1 MPATTNPELLITPLA
16 KNAEKNVI
24 PETTG
29 ATTGLFSQDLGF
41 QEINSTPLTA
51 GGKAPDRKD
60 FNGAFFLLGGVAFYA
75 QKGWTFH
82 YDASQDYYLGCVVI
96 DSADGNRY
104 ECIADMA
111 AGTVAPH
118 DDTDGDYWRRYTLGD
133 GEAVGVIKQFAGNGD
148 IPSGYLLC
156 DGSAVS
162 RTMFPDLFSAIG
174 TTYGAG
180 DGSTTFNV
188 PDYNTA
194 QRFAQGGTVA
204 GVEKS
209 AGLPNITGNSDTR
222 IATASKSGG
231 ALGSGALNINADELG
246 RYDGTSGTSH
256 SYGAMSFDASRS
268 NPIYGA
274 SDTVQPPALTT
285 RYIIKAF
292 DGQTADSALI
302 DITQYAQELA
312 GKANIT
318 GSNMVYHKDV
328 ITTSGT
334 YTAPVTGLY
343 KITVKGGGGGGAGG
357 GYDTSTSYGGSG
369 GGEGGTTIAYEFISS
384 GESVDVIVGAGGT
397 GGAGRTTMVGI
408 EGANGGTTSVT
419 VNGNTHNGVGGE
431 GGGRAGNISGG
442 AGTIPGAPGGGPIRG
457 TVDFSV
463 AGGVG
468 GGNGGG
474 KPIPNSYGTDG
485 VNGGG
490 GAGGGARKASSL
502 VGKGGNGGNGYV
514 WFEYYTPGA

>member
-1 MPATTNPELLITPLA
+1 MSATTNPELLIMPLA
-16 KNAEKNVI
+16 RDGEKNTL

-29 ATTGLFSQDLGF
+29 ATTGEFSQQYGF
-41 QEINSTPLTA
+41 QQINSTPLTA

-60 FNGAFFLLGGVAFYA
+60 INGAFNLLSGISFFA

-82 YDASQDYYLGCVVI
+82 YDSTQDYYLGCVVI
-96 DSADGNRY
+96 DPADGNRY

-118 DDTDGDYWRRYTLGD
+118 ADEDNTYWRRFTLAD
-133 GEAVGVIKQFAGNGD
+133 GMPIGAIIQYSANGEL
-148 IPSGYLLC
+148 PSGYLLC
-156 DGSAVS
+156 DGAAYS
-162 RTMFPDLFSAIG
+162 RTMFPDLFSVIG

-188 PDYNTA
+188 PDYNVA

-204 GVEKS
+204 GVEKE
-209 AGLPNITGNSDTR
+209 AGLPNITGTLNTWADTPAPEGAFSLTTESDLKVEYGTFYQGKRKYLRFNASNSS
-222 IATASKSGG
+222 A
-231 ALGSGALNINADELG
+231 
-246 RYDGTSGTSH
+246 
-256 SYGAMSFDASRS
+256 
-268 NPIYGA
+268 IYGN
-274 SDTVQPPALTT
+274 SDTVQPNALTT

-318 GSNMVYHKDV
+318 GSNMVYHRDV

-343 KITVKGGGGGGAGG
+343 KITVKGGGGGGQGG
-357 GYDTSTSYGGSG
+357 GHNTSYNYGGYG
-369 GGEGGTTIAYEFISS
+369 GGEGGTTIAFEKMTA
-384 GESVDVIVGAGGT
+384 GQTATVVIGAGGT
-397 GGAGRTTMVGI
+397 GGAGATNSSPG
-408 EGANGGTTSVT
+408 NGGLGGSSIVT
-419 VNGNTHNGVGGE
+419 VNNNAYTGNGGM
-431 GGGRAGNISGG
+431 GGHSGTSGG
-442 AGTIPGAPGGGPIRG
+442 SGTINGAPGASGMQTQSQYAYI
-457 TVDFSV
+457 
-463 AGGVG
+463 AGGAG

-474 KPIPNSYGTDG
+474 VGQLSDSGGNGEYGA
-485 VNGGG
+485 G
-490 GAGGGARKASSL
+490 GAGGGAGNTTSY
-502 VGKGGNGGNGYV
+502 NGGTGGDGYV